1 MDTNEQIRTKLVG
14 LSRSGGLDPIT
25 VAQNF
30 GEGNVD
36 KVVRHI
42 SQFFCFHLRYR
53 YLER

>member
-36 KVVRHI
+36 KTVRHI
-42 SQFFCFHLRYR
+42 SQFLVFI
-53 YLER
+53 